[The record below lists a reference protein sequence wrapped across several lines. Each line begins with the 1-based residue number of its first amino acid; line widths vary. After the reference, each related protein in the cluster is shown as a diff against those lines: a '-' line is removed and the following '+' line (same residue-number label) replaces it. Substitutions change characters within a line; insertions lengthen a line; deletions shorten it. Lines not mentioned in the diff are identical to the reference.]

1 MGPAVS
7 GAGDSFEG
15 MRRVGCGCEV
25 PKTGFWDVGS
35 LPNRLLKNSILIL
48 GGAAAPLRYQTC
60 FQYRLQPLRATAV
73 LKLSFSASSQ
83 AHTP

>member
-7 GAGDSFEG
+7 GAGDRFEG

-48 GGAAAPLRYQTC
+48 GGAAVHRCAN
-60 FQYRLQPLRATAV
+60 RLV
-73 LKLSFSASSQ
+73 FSTGFSR
-83 AHTP
+83 